1 MPQYLSAEWHDRA
14 RTLGQS
20 LPERPGVSAR
30 LAYQVTGAPGG
41 DIHYV
46 QVVEDGRVVDQRL
59 GAVDDADVT
68 LVAGWA
74 DAVRIHRGELDTNVA
89 FMQGK
94 VKTGPGTDM
103 RALMRLLPLTSSAEY
118 RALAEQLGTD
128 TQY

>member
-1 MPQYLSAEWHDRA
+1 MAQYLSQEWHDRA
-14 RTLGQS
+14 RALAAS

-30 LAYQVTGAPGG
+30 MAYEVTGAPGG

-46 QVVEDGRVVDQRL
+46 QVIEDGRVVEQRL
-59 GAVDDADVT
+59 GDVDDAEVT
-68 LVAGWA
+68 LVTSWA

-103 RALMRLLPLTSSAEY
+103 RALMRLLPLTSSPEY
-118 RALAEQLGTD
+118 RTLAEQLGAD
-128 TQY
+128 TEY